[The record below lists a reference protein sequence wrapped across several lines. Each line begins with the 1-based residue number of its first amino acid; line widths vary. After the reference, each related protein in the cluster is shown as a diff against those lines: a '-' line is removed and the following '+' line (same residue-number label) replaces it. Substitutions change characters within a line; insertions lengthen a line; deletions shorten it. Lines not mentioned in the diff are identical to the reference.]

1 MEHMSEN
8 LLPLTITILDEYFD
22 VCSLTN
28 LSSLCLPCINF
39 KLLYCTPETNCSPLK
54 REIQTLGQWE
64 QFYFFF
70 LSTIV
75 PGSMSQKYDIFYIF
89 TAVLVG
95 ALNDRLLLANPT
107 DVNPR
112 QKKKIEI
119 KSCLV
124 GLLEPL
130 LIGFGTMQQYFA
142 QKLDLPETLY
152 QITSRYMIIEF

>member
-1 MEHMSEN
+1 
-8 LLPLTITILDEYFD
+8 
-22 VCSLTN
+22 
-28 LSSLCLPCINF
+28 
-39 KLLYCTPETNCSPLK
+39 
-54 REIQTLGQWE
+54 
-64 QFYFFF
+64 
-70 LSTIV
+70 
-75 PGSMSQKYDIFYIF
+75 MSQKYDIFYIF